1 MNHFVQRGLWK
12 SEGLGKREEQNDAF
26 TLASRVISRPDLN
39 NPAMSA
45 TIEKKQAAK
54 DLPIRGTSEKREIL
68 ENYFQKKILGKQ
80 EHEFVPGVK
89 TAAEAA
95 LRPKK
100 GKVL

>member
-1 MNHFVQRGLWK
+1 
-12 SEGLGKREEQNDAF
+12 
-26 TLASRVISRPDLN
+26 
-39 NPAMSA
+39 MSA

-54 DLPIRGTSEKREIL
+54 DLPVQGTSEKREIL

-80 EHEFVPGVK
+80 EHDFIPGVT

-100 GKVL
+100 GKVLSSLSPFDDPAPAPNFEGGVACGTRHPCTVCQSRAY